1 MSYQLEVVK
10 FRDLVEA
17 LSIPRFVPG
26 LDPPAIEIKG
36 EDFRSVERVII
47 NGQNAPEFIIINQK
61 TIYAQIPGSIQRIQ
75 SVEMLSSNFTRST
88 IASKLSYEL
97 GPKTRKVEGILKLI
111 QLFTKW
117 LLQTPG
123 SDIFNPERGGG
134 LLALVGSMGT
144 GRSMDTIIGSV
155 SRAVQSTVSQMRS
168 AQINVSGLPL
178 SEQLLSADITD
189 FDIFE
194 RQMEARIKVL
204 VTSMAGNE
212 AVTALEL

>member
-10 FRDLVEA
+10 FRDLVEV

-26 LDPPAIEIKG
+26 VSPPAIEIKG
-36 EDFRSVERVII
+36 EDFRSVERVVI
-47 NGQNAPEFIIINQK
+47 NDQNAPDFIIINQK
-61 TIYAQIPGSIQRIQ
+61 TIYVQIPGSVQRIKTIE
-75 SVEMLSSNFTRST
+75 VLSSNFTRST
-88 IASKLSYEL
+88 KASKLSYEL
-97 GPKTRKVEGILKLI
+97 GPKTRKVEGILKLM

-134 LLALVGSMGT
+134 LLALVGTIGS
-144 GRSMDTIIGSV
+144 GRSMDSIIGAV
-155 SRAVQSTVSQMRS
+155 SRSVETTVSQMRAS
-168 AQINVSGLPL
+168 QINVPGLPL

-194 RQMEARIKVL
+194 RQMESRVKVSI
-204 VTSMAGNE
+204 TSMAGDE
-212 AVTALEL
+212 AVNALEL

>member
-10 FRDLVEA
+10 FRDLVEV

-26 LDPPAIEIKG
+26 VSPPAIEIKG
-36 EDFRSVERVII
+36 EDFRSVERVVI
-47 NGQNAPEFIIINQK
+47 NDQNAPDFIIINQK
-61 TIYAQIPGSIQRIQ
+61 TIYVQIPGSVQRIKTIE
-75 SVEMLSSNFTRST
+75 VLSSNFTRST
-88 IASKLSYEL
+88 KASKLSYEL
-97 GPKTRKVEGILKLI
+97 GPKTRKVAGILKLM

-134 LLALVGSMGT
+134 LLALVGTIGS
-144 GRSMDTIIGSV
+144 GRSMDSIIGAV
-155 SRAVQSTVSQMRS
+155 SRSVETTVSQMRAS
-168 AQINVSGLPL
+168 QINVPGLPL

-194 RQMEARIKVL
+194 RQMESRVKVSI
-204 VTSMAGNE
+204 TSMAGDE
-212 AVTALEL
+212 AVNALEL